1 MRIAERYMS
10 ARYTNQA
17 QGERSLVAAVT
28 LSQLKLGEKISEDVL
43 TPLGSILFQKGR
55 VITTKEIE
63 ILQAFLITN
72 VEVES
77 NQASSK
83 TREDTDDDTGQEA
96 NSVIAASP
104 LHEEYDKMVNVL
116 RKVFN
121 SFVAGQAMPVMD
133 IRKQLEKML
142 EHIKSYNLLTFI
154 PRQFMEKDYLL
165 HNSITTALTSY
176 QIAQWTGFPQ
186 KDWMQIAFAGL
197 LHDIGNVRID
207 KAILT
212 KPNTLSVEEK
222 EEMMRHTVLG
232 YQLLK
237 NVPALN
243 EGVKMAALQHHEKVD
258 GTGYP
263 LGIDATKIHP
273 YAKIVA
279 IADIFHAMT
288 LNKAY
293 RKAASPY
300 LVLEQIQSDAFGKL
314 DPAYVRTFIEKAT
327 QFHNGTIVK
336 LSDERMGEI
345 VFSDRNYPTRPWVSI
360 EGTIVNLIVDRNLHI
375 KEVLR

>member
-1 MRIAERYMS
+1 M
-10 ARYTNQA
+10 
-17 QGERSLVAAVT
+17 AAVT
-28 LSQLKLGEKISEDVL
+28 LSHLKLGDKIIEDVL
-43 TPLGSILFQKGR
+43 TPLGGTLFHKGKI
-55 VITTKEIE
+55 VTAKEIE
-63 ILQAFLITN
+63 ILQAFLIMS
-72 VEVES
+72 VEIES
-77 NQASSK
+77 NQAASK
-83 TREDTDDDTGQEA
+83 TREDDEDTYQEPTPIF
-96 NSVIAASP
+96 VGTL
-104 LHEEYDKMVNVL
+104 LHEEYDKLLNVL
-116 RKVFN
+116 RQVYN
-121 SFVAGQAMPVMD
+121 SFIAGQVLPVMD
-133 IRKQLEKML
+133 IRKQLEKLL
-142 EHIKSYNLLTFI
+142 ENIKSYNLLTFT
-154 PRQFMEKDYLL
+154 PRHFMEKDYLL
-165 HNSITTALTSY
+165 HNSITSALTSY
-176 QIAQWTGFPQ
+176 LIAQWTGFPQ

-197 LHDIGNVRID
+197 FHDIGNVKID
-207 KAILT
+207 RSILT
-212 KPNTLSVEEK
+212 KPNPLSPEEK

-314 DPAYVRTFIEKAT
+314 DPAYVRTFVEKAT
-327 QFHNGTIVK
+327 QFHNGTIVR
-336 LSDERMGEI
+336 LSDERIGEI
-345 VFSDRNYPTRPWVSI
+345 VFSDRNYPTRPWVSLD
-360 EGTIVNLIVDRNLHI
+360 GMIVNLIVERHLHI

>member
-1 MRIAERYMS
+1 M
-10 ARYTNQA
+10 
-17 QGERSLVAAVT
+17 AAVT
-28 LSQLKLGEKISEDVL
+28 LSHLKLGDKIIEDVL
-43 TPLGSILFQKGR
+43 TPLGGTLFHKGKI
-55 VITTKEIE
+55 VTAKEID
-63 ILQAFLITN
+63 ILQAFLITS
-72 VEVES
+72 VEIES
-77 NQASSK
+77 NQASGK
-83 TREDTDDDTGQEA
+83 TREDDDEDAEQEA
-96 NSVIAASP
+96 APVFVGTL

-116 RKVFN
+116 RQVFN

-142 EHIKSYNLLTFI
+142 EHIKSYNLLTFV
-154 PRQFMEKDYLL
+154 PRHFMEKDYLL
-165 HNSITTALTSY
+165 HNSITSALTSY
-176 QIAQWTGFPQ
+176 LIAQWTGFPQ
-186 KDWMQIAFAGL
+186 KDWMQVAFAGL
-197 LHDIGNVRID
+197 LHDIGNVKID
-207 KAILT
+207 RSILT
-212 KPNTLSVEEK
+212 KPNPLSAEEK

-314 DPAYVRTFIEKAT
+314 DPSYVRTFVEKAT
-327 QFHNGTIVK
+327 QFHNGTIVR
-336 LSDERMGEI
+336 LSDERIGEI
-345 VFSDRNYPTRPWVSI
+345 VFSDRNHPTRPWVSMD
-360 EGTIVNLIVDRNLHI
+360 GTIVNLIVERHLHI

>member
-1 MRIAERYMS
+1 M
-10 ARYTNQA
+10 
-17 QGERSLVAAVT
+17 AAVT
-28 LSQLKLGEKISEDVL
+28 LLHLKLGDKIIEDVL
-43 TPLGSILFQKGR
+43 TPLGSVLFQKGK
-55 VITTKEIE
+55 VVTPKEME
-63 ILQAFLITN
+63 ILQAFLITS
-72 VEVES
+72 VEIES

-83 TREDTDDDTGQEA
+83 TREDADEDAAQEV
-96 NSVIAASP
+96 SPMIAASP
-104 LHEEYDKMVNVL
+104 LHEEYDKMVIVL
-116 RKVFN
+116 RQVFN
-121 SFVAGQAMPVMD
+121 SFVAGQVLPVMD
-133 IRKQLEKML
+133 IRKQLEKLL
-142 EHIKSYNLLTFI
+142 EQIKNYNLLTFV
-154 PRQFMEKDYLL
+154 PRQFLEKDYLL
-165 HNSITTALTSY
+165 HNAVMCALTSY

-197 LHDIGNVRID
+197 FHDIGNVKID
-207 KAILT
+207 KSILLN
-212 KPNTLSVEEK
+212 PNSLSVEEK

-237 NVPALN
+237 NVPALT
-243 EGVKMAALQHHEKVD
+243 EGVKMASLQHHEKVD

-263 LGIDATKIHP
+263 LGIDATKINP

-314 DPAYVRTFIEKAT
+314 DPTYVRVFVEKAT
-327 QFHNGTIVK
+327 QFHNGTVVR
-336 LSDERMGEI
+336 LSDERVGEI
-345 VFSDRNYPTRPWVSI
+345 VFSDQHYPTRPWVSI
-360 EGTIVNLIVDRNLHI
+360 EGVIVNLIVERQLHI

>member
-1 MRIAERYMS
+1 M
-10 ARYTNQA
+10 
-17 QGERSLVAAVT
+17 AAVT
-28 LSQLKLGEKISEDVL
+28 LLHLKLGDKIIEDVL
-43 TPLGSILFQKGR
+43 TPLGSVLFQKGKI
-55 VITTKEIE
+55 VTPKEIE
-63 ILQAFLITN
+63 ILQAFLITS
-72 VEVES
+72 VEIES
-77 NQASSK
+77 NIDLSK
-83 TREDTDDDTGQEA
+83 TKEDTDEDASQEPSSA
-96 NSVIAASP
+96 LVASP
-104 LHEEYDKMVNVL
+104 LHEEYDKMIIVL
-116 RKVFN
+116 RQVFN
-121 SFVAGQAMPVMD
+121 SVAAGQAMPIMD
-133 IRKQLEKML
+133 VRKQLEKML
-142 EHIKSYNLLTFI
+142 EHIKSYNLLTFV
-154 PRQFMEKDYLL
+154 PRQFLEKDYLL
-165 HNSITTALTSY
+165 HNSITSALTSY

-212 KPNTLSVEEK
+212 KPNTLSTEEK

-237 NVPALN
+237 NVSALN

-263 LGIDATKIHP
+263 LGIDATKINP

-300 LVLEQIQSDAFGKL
+300 LVLEQIQSDSFGKL
-314 DPAYVRTFIEKAT
+314 DPTYVRTFVEKAT
-327 QFHNGTIVK
+327 QFHNGTVVK
-336 LSDERMGEI
+336 LSDERIGEI

-360 EGTIVNLIVDRNLHI
+360 EGVIVNLIVDRHLHI

>member
-1 MRIAERYMS
+1 M
-10 ARYTNQA
+10 
-17 QGERSLVAAVT
+17 AAVT
-28 LSQLKLGEKISEDVL
+28 LSHLKLGDKIIEDVL
-43 TPLGSILFQKGR
+43 TPLGGILFQKGK
-55 VITTKEIE
+55 VVTPKELE
-63 ILQAFLITN
+63 ILQAFLIAS
-72 VEVES
+72 VEIES
-77 NQASSK
+77 NQAAGK
-83 TREDTDDDTGQEA
+83 PGADTEEESAQEA
-96 NSVIAASP
+96 NLVYVASP
-104 LHEEYDKMVNVL
+104 LHEEYDKMVIVL
-116 RKVFN
+116 RQVFN
-121 SFVAGQAMPVMD
+121 SFMAGQAMPVMD
-133 IRKQLEKML
+133 IRKQLEKLL
-142 EHIKSYNLLTFI
+142 EHIKSYNLLTFV
-154 PRQFMEKDYLL
+154 PRQFMEKDYLI
-165 HNSITTALTSY
+165 HNSITCALTSY
-176 QIAQWTGFPQ
+176 LIAQWTGFPQ

-207 KAILT
+207 KTILT
-212 KPNTLSVEEK
+212 KPNSLSAEEK
-222 EEMMRHTVLG
+222 EEMMRHTVHG

-237 NVPALN
+237 NVSALN

-263 LGIDATKIHP
+263 LGIDATKINP

-314 DPAYVRTFIEKAT
+314 DPTYVRTFVEKAT

-336 LSDERMGEI
+336 LSDERVGEI

-360 EGTIVNLIVDRNLHI
+360 EGVIVNLINERHLHI

>member
-1 MRIAERYMS
+1 M
-10 ARYTNQA
+10 
-17 QGERSLVAAVT
+17 AAVT
-28 LSQLKLGEKISEDVL
+28 LSQLNPGDKISEDVL
-43 TPLGSILFQKGR
+43 TPLGSILLQKGK
-55 VITTKEIE
+55 VITPKEIE
-63 ILQAFLITN
+63 ILQAFLVASVDIEGGTSNKARENTNEDAVQVTN
-72 VEVES
+72 VSFVTTS
-77 NQASSK
+77 
-83 TREDTDDDTGQEA
+83 
-96 NSVIAASP
+96 
-104 LHEEYDKMVNVL
+104 LHEEYDKMVQVL
-116 RKVFN
+116 RNVFN
-121 SFVAGQAMPVMD
+121 SFVAGSSLPIMD
-133 IRKQLEKML
+133 IRKQLENTL
-142 EHIKSYNLLTFI
+142 ENIKTYNLLTFM

-165 HNSITTALTSY
+165 HNSIASALTSY

-207 KAILT
+207 KAILS
-212 KPNTLSVEEK
+212 KPNALSPDEK
-222 EEMMRHTVLG
+222 EEMKKHTVLG

-243 EGVKMAALQHHEKVD
+243 EGVKLAALQHHEKVD

-263 LGIDATKIHP
+263 LGIDSTKIHP

-293 RKAASPY
+293 RKAVSPY

-314 DPAYVRTFIEKAT
+314 DPAYVRTFVEKAT
-327 QFHNGTIVK
+327 QFHNGTVVK
-336 LSDERMGEI
+336 LSDERIGEI
-345 VFSDRNYPTRPWVSI
+345 VFTDRTHLTRPWVTINGTIINLSI
-360 EGTIVNLIVDRNLHI
+360 ERHLHI

>member
-1 MRIAERYMS
+1 
-10 ARYTNQA
+10 
-17 QGERSLVAAVT
+17 VAAVT
-28 LSQLKLGEKISEDVL
+28 LLHLKLGDKIIEDVL
-43 TPLGSILFQKGR
+43 TPLGSVLFQKGKI
-55 VITTKEIE
+55 VTPKEIE
-63 ILQAFLITN
+63 ILQAFLITS
-72 VEVES
+72 VEIES
-77 NQASSK
+77 NLDPSKTKEDADEDVIQEASS
-83 TREDTDDDTGQEA
+83 A
-96 NSVIAASP
+96 LVASP
-104 LHEEYDKMVNVL
+104 LHEEYDKMIVVL
-116 RKVFN
+116 RQVF
-121 SFVAGQAMPVMD
+121 SSVAASQAMPIMD
-133 IRKQLEKML
+133 VRKQLEKML
-142 EHIKSYNLLTFI
+142 EHIKSYNLLTFV
-154 PRQFMEKDYLL
+154 PRQFMERDYLL
-165 HNSITTALTSY
+165 HNSITSALTSY

-212 KPNTLSVEEK
+212 KPNSLSAEEK

-232 YQLLK
+232 YQVLK
-237 NVPALN
+237 NVSALN

-263 LGIDATKIHP
+263 LGIDATKINP

-314 DPAYVRTFIEKAT
+314 DPTYVRTFVEKAT
-327 QFHNGTIVK
+327 QFHNGTVVK
-336 LSDERMGEI
+336 LSDERIGEI

-360 EGTIVNLIVDRNLHI
+360 DGAIVNLIVDRHLHI

>member
-1 MRIAERYMS
+1 M
-10 ARYTNQA
+10 
-17 QGERSLVAAVT
+17 AAVA
-28 LSQLKLGEKISEDVL
+28 LSHLKLGEKIIEDVL
-43 TPLGSILFQKGR
+43 TPLGSILFQKGK
-55 VITTKEIE
+55 VITPKEIE
-63 ILQAFLITN
+63 ILQAFLITS

-77 NQASSK
+77 SQASSK
-83 TREDTDDDTGQEA
+83 TSEEAADDMGQE
-96 NSVIAASP
+96 VSP
-104 LHEEYDKMVNVL
+104 VFVATLLHEEYDQMVNLL

-121 SFVAGQAMPVMD
+121 SSVAGQAMPIMD
-133 IRKQLEKML
+133 IRKQLERML
-142 EHIKSYNLLTFI
+142 VHIKSYNLLTFT

-165 HNSITTALTSY
+165 HNSITSALTSY
-176 QIAQWTGFPQ
+176 QIAQWAGFPQ

-207 KAILT
+207 TAILT
-212 KPNTLSVEEK
+212 KPNALSTEEK

-237 NVPALN
+237 NVPAIN

-288 LNKAY
+288 LNKTY

-314 DPAYVRTFIEKAT
+314 DPAYVSTFIEKAT

-345 VFSDRNYPTRPWVSI
+345 VFSDRNHPTRPWVSI
-360 EGTIVNLIVDRNLHI
+360 DGVIVNLIVDRHLHI